1 MPQTKAVVPV
11 PLAPPLRAFHV
22 DDAATVARLNDMA
35 SGGILLSVWNRKVG
49 PGGDPWEE
57 GRLQQVEQMNSGWV
71 MAVLDRGA
79 GVEAVLMGQPHPVEP
94 VPVESVDPEWAPLVE
109 LENMVPGAWCLNVIA
124 TLPER
129 RGQGHAARLMALA
142 EDIAR
147 AGGHGQLALVVAE
160 ANAGAIRLYQRCG
173 FAEKARRAMVKGD
186 WDGPGHHWVLM
197 VKPLQAVPD

>member
-11 PLAPPLRAFHV
+11 PLAPPLRAFQV
-22 DDAATVARLNDMA
+22 GDAATVARLNDMA

-71 MAVLDRGA
+71 MVVLDRGA
-79 GVEAVLMGQPHPVEP
+79 GVEAVLMGQSHPVEP

-186 WDGPGHHWVLM
+186 GDGPGHHWVLM